1 MGKNLSVI
9 IPTYNEAKN
18 IEPTARAVLRSLA
31 LADIS
36 DYELLI
42 LDSGSTDGTIEIIRK
57 LKSQNP
63 NIQVTV
69 FSSGYDLG
77 KKYVE
82 GVKMATKQYIA
93 YVPGD
98 DETDHE
104 SITKNFQAVE
114 SADIILTYTINPIVR
129 SLRRRIIS
137 KLYTFILNT
146 LFGMKIKYYNGT
158 CIFPTDAVKKL
169 TLVSTNFSY
178 MSEIVLRLVNSGYHY
193 RELDNKIRD
202 KGNAPSHALGLN
214 GFIDAGKTITKLFW
228 ELRVKKFFSK

>member
-1 MGKNLSVI
+1 M
-9 IPTYNEAKN
+9 E
-18 IEPTARAVLRSLA
+18 AVLNSLSA
-31 LADIS
+31 SNIIDH
-36 DYELLI
+36 ELLI

-57 LKSQNP
+57 LESENSR
-63 NIQVTV
+63 IRATV

-77 KKYVE
+77 KKYME
-82 GVKMATKQYIA
+82 GVRMATKKYVAYI
-93 YVPGD
+93 PGD
-98 DETDHE
+98 DETDHD
-104 SITKNFQAVE
+104 SITKIFQAVG

-129 SLRRRIIS
+129 SLKRRIIS

-178 MSEIVLRLVNSGYHY
+178 MSEIVLRLVNSGYGY

-202 KGNAPSHALGLN
+202 KGNAPSHALGLR
-214 GFIDAGKTITKLFW
+214 GLSDTGKTISKLFW
-228 ELRVKKFFSK
+228 ELRVKKTN